1 MWDKYQRAAMAGH
14 DFKAHTLIDPKD
26 VPTNHAAHE
35 DPKSVFGTS
44 GKTVPALQQI
54 GLVFMACHNAIWEQ
68 TAKLLE
74 KGINP
79 DRLSHEAL
87 AAELTNHLIEGVVL
101 TPGIVGTIPE
111 LQKAGFHYAT

>member
-1 MWDKYQRAAMAGH
+1 VGQISAGH
-14 DFKAHTLIDPKD
+14 DGRTRLKANTLIDPKN
-26 VPTNHAAHE
+26 VPSDTAAHE
-35 DPKSVFGTS
+35 DPSSVFGPA
-44 GKTVPALQQI
+44 GNNVPALQQR
-54 GLVFMACHNAIWEQ
+54 GVVFLACHNAVWEQ

-79 DRLSHEAL
+79 DKLSREAL

-111 LQKAGFHYAT
+111 LQRAGFYYAK